1 MRAGTDTGNA
11 FNADLAPNAIC
22 LPLQCSNFTE
32 ATLEA
37 RQDVPSDSPNLLP
50 NPFPEGMFGMSTIAP
65 LDVGTVFTWDELFF
79 PSDTNTPNPFYPT
92 LASCQANAQESSAAA
107 DRGDY
112 FSFQIQQM
120 IDVPLPNQT
129 CFIKIQIQ
137 DCFASNE
144 VTVRSID
151 PDSGIIDNTTIVAV
165 ERPPDAADDNTVTL
179 RTACLPFVCS
189 DVVQIFVRLN
199 PESGQTNQFCQIVGR
214 STILN
219 TEIVSNRPDLN
230 DQLILT
236 TDNLITDDYNDPNLG
251 FYFDPGSGDTAFMMA
266 EQRCNAGTGDEMS
279 DVLNPETGVA
289 ATFSCFQIPNSTCEV
304 PTTIP
309 PPEMITSTSS
319 SSEVTRATEN
329 GATSMPLGTAAV
341 WLSVLGAVAVIVL
354 VSIYHYS

>member
-120 IDVPLPNQT
+120 IDVPLSNET
-129 CFIKIQIQ
+129 CYLKIQIQ
-137 DCFASNE
+137 DCFASNG
-144 VTVRSID
+144 VTVTSIN
-151 PDSGIIDNTTIVAV
+151 PNSGVIDDTSTFVV
-165 ERPPDAADDNTVTL
+165 ERPLGGVDDTL
-179 RTACLPFVCS
+179 RAACLPFVCS
-189 DVVQIFVRLN
+189 DTIQILVRPN
-199 PESGQTNQFCQIVGR
+199 PDSGQTSFCQITGR
-214 STILN
+214 SVIVN
-219 TEIVSNRPDLN
+219 SDIVSDINN
-230 DQLILT
+230 NEQLTIRSNT
-236 TDNLITDDYNDPNLG
+236 LITNDYNDPNLG
-251 FYFDPGSGDTAFMMA
+251 LYFDPGSGAVASMMA

-304 PTTIP
+304 PTTLP
-309 PPEMITSTSS
+309 P
-319 SSEVTRATEN
+319 SEVT
-329 GATSMPLGTAAV
+329 TSSPG
-341 WLSVLGAVAVIVL
+341 
-354 VSIYHYS
+354 